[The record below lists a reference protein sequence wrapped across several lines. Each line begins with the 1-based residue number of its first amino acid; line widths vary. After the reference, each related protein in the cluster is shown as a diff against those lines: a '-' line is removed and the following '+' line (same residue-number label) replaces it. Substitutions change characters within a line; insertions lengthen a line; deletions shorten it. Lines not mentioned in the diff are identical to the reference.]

1 MSRFLCAFKMKD
13 EEDKVVLRSKM
24 FTTKTDDVEKGKIEL
39 LVKIS
44 QAYNIPAQFVDKYTE
59 DLGIIYINPHKYY
72 CPTEIC
78 DEDMD
83 EDNE

>member
-1 MSRFLCAFKMKD
+1 MGRFLCAFKVKELD
-13 EEDKVVLRSKM
+13 DSIGLRSKM
-24 FTTKTDDVEKGKIEL
+24 FTTKTDDVEKGKVEL

-59 DLGIIYINPHKYY
+59 DLGVIYINPHKYY

-78 DEDMD
+78 DENMD
-83 EDNE
+83 ESDE